1 MKSILNSIKTPT
13 SAQKQ
18 TALMVASFTA
28 LVITAGALN
37 GGTALSASAWDNLR
51 TWTETM
57 LTSSWTLTIA
67 LFGLIAG
74 VWQLIHG
81 KGYGMLGTV
90 VGILGVALVGPG
102 VVTTAATATRPVH
115 AHVAVAKVQA
125 PATVLVAQSLR

>member
-1 MKSILNSIKTPT
+1 MNFISTIKKPT
-13 SAQKQ
+13 AAQKQ
-18 TALMVASFTA
+18 TAAMVLSITA

-37 GGTALSASAWDNLR
+37 GGTALTASAWDALQ
-51 TWTETM
+51 TWVTGM
-57 LTSSWTLTIA
+57 LTSTWTLTIA

-102 VVTTAATATRPVH
+102 VVATAASATRPIP
-115 AHVAVAKVQA
+115 AHVSVAHAQA
-125 PATVLVAQSLR
+125 PATVLAQLQR